1 MHNRAPRTDFILCN
15 LASEVQLLSGLTS
28 TNTQGRGTYLG
39 NFLDVHP
46 LGREV
51 YLLNNRYT
59 TSTYISSAERP
70 SPKPGYV
77 GLLEH

>member
-1 MHNRAPRTDFILCN
+1 M
-15 LASEVQLLSGLTS
+15 
-28 TNTQGRGTYLG
+28 YLG
-39 NFLDVHP
+39 NFLDAHP

-51 YLLNNRYT
+51 YLLNNHYT

-70 SPKPGYV
+70 RPKPGYV